1 MTQEPRAAHAGH
13 DHSHEHDHAGHGHE
27 HDGHDHGHGGHS
39 HAPTVTAGNER
50 VVLIGFALT
59 FSFMIAEVI
68 GGLLSGSLALIADAG
83 HMLTDAFALALAWAG
98 FRFGRRPSDRKRTF
112 GYMRLEVLAGFV
124 NAVSLFALVAWIAW
138 EAVGRLLEPHP
149 ILTGPMF
156 VVAVLGLL
164 VNIVV
169 FFVLRQGDTEHVNI
183 KGAMLHVVGDLLGSV
198 AAIVAAIAI
207 YFTGWTPIDPILSVL
222 LSLLILRSA
231 WALFKN
237 SLQILIE
244 GAPSGIDVEGMPEA
258 LAASV
263 PGVAGVDHIHVW
275 SITSGQPA
283 ATMEV
288 RLTPGADPRETLRAV
303 KAALADTYGIGH
315 STIEIDF
322 GDTPADCSLGA
333 IKAGKKEH
341 AP

>member
-1 MTQEPRAAHAGH
+1 MTRQPQAGSIQHRQDDHRH
-13 DHSHEHDHAGHGHE
+13 DHEHEH
-27 HDGHDHGHGGHS
+27 HS

-50 VVLIGFALT
+50 VVLVAFLLT

-83 HMLTDAFALALAWAG
+83 HMLTDAVALVLAWAA

-112 GYMRLEVLAGFV
+112 GYMRLEVLAGFI

-138 EAVGRLLEPHP
+138 EALGRFHDPHP
-149 ILTGPMF
+149 ILTGPMLT
-156 VVAVLGLL
+156 VAVVGLA
-164 VNIVV
+164 VNIIV
-169 FFVLRQGDTEHVNI
+169 FQVLRQGDTEHVNI
-183 KGAMLHVVGDLLGSV
+183 QGAMLHVLGDLLGSV
-198 AAIVAAIAI
+198 GVIIAAIAI

-222 LSLLILRSA
+222 LTLLILRSA
-231 WALFKN
+231 WALLKN

-244 GAPSGIDVEGMPEA
+244 GAPAGIDVAGMPEA
-258 LAASV
+258 LTDTV
-263 PGVAGVDHIHVW
+263 PGVASVDHVHVW
-275 SITSGQPA
+275 SITSGRAA

-288 RLTPGADPRETLRAV
+288 SLTPGADPRETLKAV
-303 KAALADTYGIGH
+303 KTALSDKYGIGH

-322 GDTPADCSLGA
+322 GDKDCDCSLVA
-333 IKAGKKEH
+333 DERKER